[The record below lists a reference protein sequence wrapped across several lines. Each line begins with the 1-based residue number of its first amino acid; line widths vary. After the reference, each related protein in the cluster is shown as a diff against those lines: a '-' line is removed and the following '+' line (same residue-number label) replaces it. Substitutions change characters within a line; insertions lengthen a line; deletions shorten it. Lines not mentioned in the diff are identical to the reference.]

1 MSHYKPYSAYKDSGV
16 EWIGQVPEHWE
27 IKRLKFTVAASK
39 NGVWGEDPAGN
50 LIDDMPCVRVADFD
64 RENLRAILDQPT
76 MRKVSES
83 ERKGRVLAFG
93 DLLLEKSG
101 GGENQP
107 VGCVVRYEDTVPAVC
122 SNFVARLV
130 VSDNCDSEFVKFL
143 NFALY
148 STRISTN
155 SINQTSG
162 IQNLDQDRYFNEI
175 VTLPDKEEQAFI
187 ALKIRAETTRIDT
200 LIAKKTRFIELLKE
214 KRQALITHAV
224 TKGLDPNVKMKDSG
238 VEWIGEVPEHWEV
251 NRLKF
256 TVASSKNGVWGE
268 DPTGDDIEDLPCVR
282 VADFN
287 RDQLTVDL
295 KEPTMR
301 KIAVNERRGRIL
313 KYGDLLLEKS
323 GGGEKQPV
331 GCVVQ
336 YEGQAPAV
344 CSNFIA
350 RIEVAKECDPT
361 FVKYVHFALY
371 CTRISTNSI
380 NQTSGIQ
387 NLDQDR
393 YFNEVIALPPYTEQS
408 NIAATIDGRTSR
420 IDTLMVKSKLSI
432 YLLKERRSALITAA
446 VTGQIDL
453 R

>member
-64 RENLRAILDQPT
+64 RENLRAILDRPT

-251 NRLKF
+251 MPVKFKFDARLGKMIQPVSSSDSDVLIPYHRAQTVQWESIDDAAVEKMWASPSDIKKF
-256 TVASSKNGVWGE
+256 SIKT
-268 DPTGDDIEDLPCVR
+268 
-282 VADFN
+282 
-287 RDQLTVDL
+287 
-295 KEPTMR
+295 
-301 KIAVNERRGRIL
+301 
-313 KYGDLLLEKS
+313 GDLLICEGGDVCRSAIVKNSPWNALIYQNSIHRVRAKDQYSVDWILRLMQHLRSS
-323 GGGEKQPV
+323 GWIDVLCNK
-331 GCVVQ
+331 
-336 YEGQAPAV
+336 
-344 CSNFIA
+344 NTI
-350 RIEVAKECDPT
+350 
-361 FVKYVHFALY
+361 VHFTSEKLGALM
-371 CTRISTNSI
+371 CAFPTPKEASDII
-380 NQTSGIQ
+380 D
-387 NLDQDR
+387 NLDR
-393 YFNEVIALPPYTEQS
+393 ET
-408 NIAATIDGRTSR
+408 TR
-420 IDTLMVKSKLSI
+420 IDTLIEKSKRSI
-432 YLLKERRSALITAA
+432 DLLKERRSALITTA

-453 R
+453 REPA